1 MFHPAACLIVW
12 LIFAVAIQFYGCWA
26 LLLVA
31 ALLGL
36 FARAAHGRWFGLVRR
51 AKWLLLSL
59 WLILAYGLPGDLWLG
74 YGWAPS
80 LEGIDAASLQA
91 MRLIV
96 LLGSI
101 AWLFEA
107 LPQRQFIAGLWVL
120 LQSVRYLGGNADRSV
135 ARLALVFDYLEHAPP
150 RGTWRHFLDQPE
162 EPEHSSA
169 SMQLE
174 IPRWHGRDSL
184 FLLAALVLPAF
195 VLVP

>member
-1 MFHPAACLIVW
+1 MFHPAACLIFW
-12 LIFAVAIQFYGCWA
+12 LIFAISIQFYDWWA

-31 ALLGL
+31 VLLALFG
-36 FARAAHGRWFGLVRR
+36 RVAHGRWFGLVRR

-59 WLILAYGLPGDLWLG
+59 WLILAYGLPGDLWMG
-74 YGWAPS
+74 YSWAPS
-80 LEGIDAASLQA
+80 LEGIDAASVQA

-101 AWLFEA
+101 ACLFEA

-135 ARLALVFDYLEHAPP
+135 ARLALVFDYLEHAPA

-162 EPEHSSA
+162 EVEPSSEI
-169 SMQLE
+169 MQLE

-184 FLLAALVLPAF
+184 FLLAALVLPALA
-195 VLVP
+195 LVP